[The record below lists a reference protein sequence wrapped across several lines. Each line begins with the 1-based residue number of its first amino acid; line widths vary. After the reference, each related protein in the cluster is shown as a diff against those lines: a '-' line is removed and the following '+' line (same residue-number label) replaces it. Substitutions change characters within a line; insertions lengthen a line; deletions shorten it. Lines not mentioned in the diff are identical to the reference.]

1 MLLVIEMIAMKS
13 LTRVSI
19 CFLTLLIAIFFNLDC
34 HSEIRRQR
42 THQSEKA
49 PCHKCSGVYSS
60 AGPQIKEVPLAELI
74 HNQEAYRGQ
83 IVRVR
88 ANLHN
93 DAGYKALYAPGA
105 KMEGE
110 PLMSEFTDLSSY
122 AACDGVEQIL
132 HEVAG
137 INNWF
142 DGSASV
148 VVVGGTLDHFRQ
160 NQFGFE
166 MMCVE
171 QASAVQA
178 SMP

>member
-1 MLLVIEMIAMKS
+1 MKGPKARIS
-13 LTRVSI
+13 ISFLAILFVVSVTPG
-19 CFLTLLIAIFFNLDC
+19 CLPR
-34 HSEIRRQR
+34 HQW
-42 THQSEKA
+42 THQSEKV
-49 PCHKCSGVYSS
+49 PCHKCSEIYSS
-60 AGPQIKEVPLAELI
+60 AGPQVKELPFAELI
-74 HNQEAYRGQ
+74 RNPEAYRGQ

-105 KMEGE
+105 KMAGA
-110 PLMSEFTDLSSY
+110 PLLCEFTDLSSY

-148 VVVGGTLDHFRQ
+148 VAVGRMGTLDHFRR

-166 MMCVE
+166 MMCIE
-171 QASAVQA
+171 QAAFVGA
-178 SMP
+178 SLP